1 MDATR
6 HSSWRGRRRSAV
18 AASLVLGTSLAF
30 AAGCGGSD
38 PDPPDPI
45 LERGPAPPG
54 GSIVSSPS
62 TLRAREGFKS
72 LGGLEI
78 NSKAAGEALVVG
90 MAVLDKGS
98 PVMRLVVND
107 EPVESGGKL
116 FRGGGGAVAT
126 IWCSCELETGLNNV
140 RLEAKSKKG
149 SKLGTRSLMAWTP
162 AAGNDLPTGELVTS
176 VGVEEDRIGI
186 NPSGSVMATTELE
199 EDVDQVL
206 VLAAYRS
213 PDETSASPQAI
224 RTTALLGG
232 EAMNEVA
239 NASMPDGRLA
249 VYYSEDPA
257 PAGTE
262 IALVGV
268 TVTGSAHAHAT
279 TLAVCPCGLD

>member
-1 MDATR
+1 MDGER
-6 HSSWRGRRRSAV
+6 HSSSRGRRRSAL
-18 AASLVLGTSLAF
+18 AASLMLGASLAF
-30 AAGCGGSD
+30 AAGCGGGD
-38 PDPPDPI
+38 PDPADPV

-62 TLRAREGFKS
+62 TLRAGDDFKS

-78 NSKAAGEALVVG
+78 NAKAAGEALVVG
-90 MAVLDKGS
+90 MAVLDEGT
-98 PVMRLVVND
+98 PTMRLVVNE

-116 FRGGGGAVAT
+116 FTGGGGEVAT
-126 IWCSCELETGLNNV
+126 IWCSCELETGLNNI

-149 SKLGTRSLMAWTP
+149 SRLGTRSLMAWTP
-162 AAGNDLPTGELVTS
+162 AAGNDLPAGELVS
-176 VGVEEDRIGI
+176 AVGVEEDRIGI

-199 EDVDQVL
+199 QDVEQVL

-213 PDETSASPQAI
+213 PEETSASPQAI

-249 VYYSEDPA
+249 VYYSEEAA
-257 PAGTE
+257 PAGTQ
-262 IALVGV
+262 IDLVGV
-268 TVTGSAHAHAT
+268 TVTGSAHVHAT